1 MLKSPQPNDDFCEIE
16 AIIRSAAD
24 YVQVSSNL
32 RPRVLDAA
40 RLSNGERRARRRI
53 RRLGLMA
60 AVLAWLVAA
69 SIDRLPTAENL
80 HRLTMVATG
89 NYAVSGSDSS
99 SSSGDGAWALVD
111 AFGERRNRQAA
122 ALQLAF

>member
-1 MLKSPQPNDDFCEIE
+1 VYKSIERNDDFCEIE

-24 YVQVSSNL
+24 YVQVSRDL
-32 RPRVLDAA
+32 RPRVLESA

-53 RRLGLMA
+53 RRFGLMA
-60 AVLAWLVAA
+60 AVVAWLITA

-80 HRLTMVATG
+80 QRLTMVATG
-89 NYAVSGSDSS
+89 AYAVSSSDAGSHSS
-99 SSSGDGAWALVD
+99 DAWTLVD
-111 AFGERRNRQAA
+111 AYGERRTRQAA

>member
-1 MLKSPQPNDDFCEIE
+1 VYNSLERNDDFCEID

-24 YVQVSSNL
+24 YVQVSRDL
-32 RPRVLDAA
+32 RPRVLESA

-53 RRLGLMA
+53 RRFGLMA
-60 AVLAWLVAA
+60 AVVAWLITA

-80 HRLTMVATG
+80 QRFTLVATG
-89 NYAVSGSDSS
+89 AYAIAGNDSS
-99 SSSGDGAWALVD
+99 SHSSDAWTLVD
-111 AFGERRNRQAA
+111 AYGELRTRQAA